1 MKPKNEFTALAI
13 CKNPFFILLSF
24 ANFFAE
30 WGLFVPLTYLP
41 DAAVVKGNISM
52 GDANYLMSAFVKI
65 FIKSKFGLGV
75 VHKLRLQDKVGRW
88 SKNVHFLSMFIS

>member
-1 MKPKNEFTALAI
+1 MKPKNESTALAI
-13 CKNPFFILLSF
+13 CKNPFFLLLSF

-52 GDANYLMSAFVKI
+52 DDANYLMSAFGKNLI
-65 FIKSKFGLGV
+65 IKNKDLSLNHLDVFV
-75 VHKLRLQDKVGRW
+75 VLAT
-88 SKNVHFLSMFIS
+88 LSHLSN

>member
-1 MKPKNEFTALAI
+1 MTKEGKKKSENESNNKNNGKLKPKNDSTALAI
-13 CKNPFFILLSF
+13 CKNPFFLLLSF

-52 GDANYLMSAFVKI
+52 DDANYLMSAFGKYSLI
-65 FIKSKFGLGV
+65 NMRQL
-75 VHKLRLQDKVGRW
+75 
-88 SKNVHFLSMFIS
+88 

>member
-1 MKPKNEFTALAI
+1 MQPLEKGKEKNSSKINSSNDEGVSNVTESAHLLI
-13 CKNPFFILLSF
+13 WKNPIFLLLSF

-52 GDANYLMSAFVKI
+52 DDANYLMSAFGK
-65 FIKSKFGLGV
+65 
-75 VHKLRLQDKVGRW
+75 
-88 SKNVHFLSMFIS
+88 

>member
-1 MKPKNEFTALAI
+1 MKPKNESTALAI
-13 CKNPFFILLSF
+13 CKNPFFLLLSF

-52 GDANYLMSAFVKI
+52 DDANYLMSAFGKTLKFIFSKKATKI
-65 FIKSKFGLGV
+65 
-75 VHKLRLQDKVGRW
+75 DKIYTA
-88 SKNVHFLSMFIS
+88 HLTL